1 MKKKAIEQIRNTFP
15 KITLTVFSLD
25 FHNAS
30 GISMVISFQEKNV
43 GMKNVKFLDC
53 DDASGCDEAFN
64 G

>member
-25 FHNAS
+25 FHNA
-30 GISMVISFQEKNV
+30 ISHGNFVWRERIWEWKNI
-43 GMKNVKFLDC
+43 KKLDC
-53 DDASGCDEAFN
+53 DGAGGYDEAFN